1 MTGSSW
7 QAAGP
12 APLWTSSRRAAA
24 QRCGPSG
31 RTPGSAA
38 ARSGA
43 PCGWTSANSAVIA
56 PTSQISSSSSPA
68 ARAAS
73 RCSADSRAGSVA
85 RTRARST
92 MARSRGGQRRGPR
105 VGRHPVRD
113 LRVLGADPQDR
124 PVRHHAVDAVVR
136 AGGRDDDELPLGLGQ
151 AALALHERVVV
162 VEERPQ
168 LRGATGEGAEHVRH
182 EPGLLGDR
190 LDPLAQVVGQVCGL
204 DVAEA
209 AHRVIV
215 RTVLRHGCDVSEPRG
230 GAVRRPACSTWPR
243 GTGDGARAPRR

>member
-1 MTGSSW
+1 MSGSSW
-7 QAAGP
+7 QVAAP
-12 APLWTSSRRAAA
+12 AALWTRSRRV
-24 QRCGPSG
+24 RCGAVRPIRKNSG
-31 RTPGSAA
+31 FGRSAVRCA
-38 ARSGA
+38 IRLE
-43 PCGWTSANSAVIA
+43 SANSAVMA

-92 MARSRGGQRRGPR
+92 MARSRGGQRRGPG

-113 LRVLGADPQDR
+113 LRVLRADPQDR
-124 PVRHHAVDAVVR
+124 PVCHHAVDAVVG
-136 AGGRDDDELPLGLGQ
+136 AGGRDDDELPLGLRQ

-190 LDPLAQVVGQVCGL
+190 LDALAQVVGQVCGL
-204 DVAEA
+204 DVAET

-215 RTVLRHGCDVSEPRG
+215 RTVLRHGCDVR
-230 GAVRRPACSTWPR
+230 
-243 GTGDGARAPRR
+243 